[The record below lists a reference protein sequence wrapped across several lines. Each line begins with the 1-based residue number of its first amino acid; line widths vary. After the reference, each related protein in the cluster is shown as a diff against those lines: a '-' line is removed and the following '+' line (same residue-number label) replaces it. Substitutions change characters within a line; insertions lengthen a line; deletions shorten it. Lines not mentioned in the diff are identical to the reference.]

1 MTSTTGICASKSFC
15 RRGRPQLADFHP
27 PSLWLEVALVGDIVG
42 WRCLWLEVGE
52 QSAARRGKRTELWFE
67 VYLWLKEG
75 PSAARRSKEGPGQ
88 LEEGRHWALS

>member
-1 MTSTTGICASKSFC
+1 MLQGEAKK
-15 RRGRPQLADFHP
+15 GQGQLKK
-27 PSLWLEVALVGDIVG
+27 VATEPKISILPLFG

>member
-1 MTSTTGICASKSFC
+1 M
-15 RRGRPQLADFHP
+15 
-27 PSLWLEVALVGDIVG
+27 
-42 WRCLWLEVGE
+42 GE

-88 LEEGRHWALS
+88 LEEGRHLALS

>member
-27 PSLWLEVALVGDIVG
+27 PSLWLEVP
-42 WRCLWLEVGE
+42 RHLWLEVSWVRGGG

-88 LEEGRHWALS
+88 LKEGRHWALS

>member
-1 MTSTTGICASKSFC
+1 MPVKVFVGVEDRSWQISILPLFGWRCLGIF
-15 RRGRPQLADFHP
+15 
-27 PSLWLEVALVGDIVG
+27 G

-75 PSAARRSKEGPGQ
+75 PSAARRSKEGPEQ